1 MCCVIF
7 SADNNISVFYFKRLK
22 NCIVYALSDL
32 AVCSV
37 KDCETV
43 SLSVLRRQDATS
55 RGIKLFSTFIA
66 AAAAA
71 ANTQTTNC
79 QLVDERQQQQQEL

>member
-1 MCCVIF
+1 M
-7 SADNNISVFYFKRLK
+7 RLS
-22 NCIVYALSDL
+22 L
-32 AVCSV
+32 
-37 KDCETV
+37 

-66 AAAAA
+66 AAAA
-71 ANTQTTNC
+71 NTQTTNC

>member
-1 MCCVIF
+1 M
-7 SADNNISVFYFKRLK
+7 
-22 NCIVYALSDL
+22 
-32 AVCSV
+32 